1 MLFFACF
8 VDELSKNMKMALQ
21 KLIEN
26 VADTSY
32 FFHQLMLVVVNG
44 VTQMHVENK
53 LKFVI
58 SIL

>member
-1 MLFFACF
+1 MSW
-8 VDELSKNMKMALQ
+8 VKYENGSS

-26 VADTSY
+26 MADASY
-32 FFHQLMLVVVNG
+32 FCHQLMLVVVNG